1 MPLVHRLDREGVTR
15 RRGDVRI
22 AGPRAVGGATD

>member
-1 MPLVHRLDREGVTR
+1 MPLVNRLDAEGVTR

-22 AGPRAVGGATD
+22 AGPRAVPPQ